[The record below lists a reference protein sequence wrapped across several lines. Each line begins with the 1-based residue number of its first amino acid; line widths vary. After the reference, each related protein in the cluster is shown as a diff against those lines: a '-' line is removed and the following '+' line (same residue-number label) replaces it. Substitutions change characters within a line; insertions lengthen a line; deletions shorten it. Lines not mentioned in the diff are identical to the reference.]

1 MGFSNTFKVTFSES
15 QQSFDAKFSQS
26 NESFE
31 TAFADILIVPTLDH
45 NRLRN
50 RDLDDQHP
58 ISAITGLQNELNAK
72 VDKEPGKGLSTND
85 FDDDYKTML
94 ETINSDYVV
103 HAVLDEYVAKVEAP
117 GYGDILTQASYLNN
131 ADIVNSFN
139 RVFN

>member
-1 MGFSNTFKVTFSES
+1 MAFSNTFKVTFSETHP
-15 QQSFDAKFSQS
+15 SFAVKFSQS
-26 NESFE
+26 DESFE
-31 TAFADILIVPTLDH
+31 TAFADAIIAHNSDH
-45 NRLRN
+45 SQLTN
-50 RDLDDQHP
+50 RDADDQHP
-58 ISAITGLQNELNAK
+58 ISAITGLQNALNAK

-85 FDDDYKTML
+85 FSDIYKTML

>member
-31 TAFADILIVPTLDH
+31 TAFADILIAPTLDH

-58 ISAITGLQNELNAK
+58 ISAITGLQNALNAK
-72 VDKEPGKGLSTND
+72 VDKETGKGLSTND
-85 FDDDYKTML
+85 FSDIYKTML

-103 HAVLDEYVAKVEAP
+103 HAVLDEYVAKAEAP

-131 ADIVNSFN
+131 ADIVNTFN
-139 RVFN
+139 RVFI

>member
-31 TAFADILIVPTLDH
+31 TAFADVLIAPTLDH
-45 NRLRN
+45 SRLRN

-58 ISAITGLQNELNAK
+58 IKAITGLQSILNTK

-85 FDDDYKTML
+85 FDDVYKTML

-103 HAVLDEYVAKVEAP
+103 HAVLDDYVAKVESP
-117 GYGDILTQASYLNN
+117 GYDDILTQASYLNN
-131 ADIVNSFN
+131 ADILTAFN